1 MLWFIFL
8 NFLLKYPRFQN
19 WILVKF
25 AIWFYFWIINFE
37 NIGSSYTVPNFDLAI
52 KDSLKNDM
60 TCCERSL
67 QLFLWLRFVW
77 KILVLRILWT
87 ETPGWFW
94 VSSGQSFSDFKF
106 RFLLSLSPPLIILRF
121 QIQAFI
127 FLVFPSLPLII
138 LRFQIQVFI
147 FLVFRGREPPDAMSL
162 RYTDTSLPDLLGRLR
177 YAEMSMRNTSKI
189 LKKILHSGIIGFLK
203 IRSIYQLS

>member
-1 MLWFIFL
+1 MQYGSIFL
-8 NFLLKYPRFQN
+8 
-19 WILVKF
+19 
-25 AIWFYFWIINFE
+25 IINFK

-52 KDSLKNDM
+52 KDSLKNNM
-60 TCCERSL
+60 TCCEQSV

-77 KILVLRILWT
+77 RILVLRILWT

-106 RFLLSLSPPLIILRF
+106 RFLLSLSPPPSSFLDFKFRF
-121 QIQAFI
+121 LF
-127 FLVFPSLPLII
+127 SLSSPPPLII

-147 FLVFRGREPPDAMSL
+147 FLVFRGREPPDTMSL
-162 RYTDTSLPDLLGRLR
+162 RYTDTSLPYLLGRPSLR

-189 LKKILHSGIIGFLK
+189 
-203 IRSIYQLS
+203 

>member
-1 MLWFIFL
+1 MSKIS
-8 NFLLKYPRFQN
+8 
-19 WILVKF
+19 KF
-25 AIWFYFWIINFE
+25 AFIKLCNMVRFWIINFE
-37 NIGSSYTVPNFDLAI
+37 NICSSYTVPNFDLAI
-52 KDSLKNDM
+52 KDSLKNNM
-60 TCCERSL
+60 TCCEQSV

-77 KILVLRILWT
+77 RILVPRILWT

-138 LRFQIQVFI
+138 LRYQIQVFI
-147 FLVFRGREPPDAMSL
+147 FLVFRGRDPPDAMSL

-177 YAEMSMRNTSKI
+177 YVEMSMRNTSKI
-189 LKKILHSGIIGFLK
+189 
-203 IRSIYQLS
+203 